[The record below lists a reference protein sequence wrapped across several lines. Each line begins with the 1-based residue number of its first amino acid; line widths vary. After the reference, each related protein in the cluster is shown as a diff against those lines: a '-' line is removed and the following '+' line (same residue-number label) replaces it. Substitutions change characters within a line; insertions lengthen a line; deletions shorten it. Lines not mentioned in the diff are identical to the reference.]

1 MKTPEFCFVI
11 EGGNRTGRS
20 SVVNAWET
28 AVEVLGNAVK
38 AGVGEFVVCGGAR
51 NAVLLEVLS
60 KMEESGKVKVWS
72 HFEERSAGF
81 FALGRTMATGK
92 SCAVVVTSG
101 TAVAELLP
109 SVVEAFYQARPLV
122 LITANRPAGF
132 RKSGAPQTIEQVGIF
147 SGYAAA
153 DPETWEGKGPLHLNV
168 ELEEDFTIGEV
179 DFGGLEVGGFAVD
192 FGKPNVGGLARWLR
206 ERAMD
211 GLVVMIGDLES
222 GEQEEVFH
230 FCEDL
235 AAPVVAD
242 ATSGLREVLQ
252 HLAVV
257 DADEVLKA
265 NPPSKVLRLGGVP
278 SGRFW
283 RDLEAIPEVS
293 VWSVCRN
300 GLRGLGRE
308 AEVTQGSLERILPA
322 MGEMEEIGDVADLL
336 EGAEGRGQRIEE
348 ALEAFPDSEQGW
360 MRTLS
365 VYASI
370 GSGVY
375 LGNSLPIREWNACAQ
390 WEKPVRVVR
399 ANRGANGIDGQVS
412 AWLGASADEEDA
424 WGIFGD
430 LTALYDLAGL
440 KMLGQVELKG
450 RVMAVINNG
459 GGRIF
464 DRVPRL
470 GGMSERAKEWMAAAT
485 PVDFGAIAE
494 AWGMEHVRVTRAD
507 EFDGAGSDGKAVL
520 LEIVPDAG
528 QTRGFPV

>member
-1 MKTPEFCFVI
+1 M
-11 EGGNRTGRS
+11 GS
-20 SVVNAWET
+20 WET
-28 AVEVLGNAVK
+28 AVGVLENAVK

-60 KMEESGKVKVWS
+60 KMEAAGKVKVWS

-81 FALGRTMATGK
+81 FALGRTMVTGK
-92 SCAVVVTSG
+92 PCAVVVTSG

-109 SVVEAFYQARPLV
+109 AVVEAFYQARPLV
-122 LITANRPAGF
+122 LITADRPAGF
-132 RKSGAPQTIEQVGIF
+132 GDSGAPQAIEQAGIF
-147 SGYAAA
+147 STYAT
-153 DPETWEGKGPLHLNV
+153 DDLESWDGKLPLHLNV
-168 ELEEDFTIGEV
+168 ALEEAFTIGET
-179 DFGGLEVGGFAVD
+179 DFGGLELGAFAVD
-192 FGKPNVGGLARWLR
+192 FGKPNVGGLARWIR
-206 ERAMD
+206 ERTMG
-211 GLVVMIGDLES
+211 GLVVMIGDLEP

-235 AAPVVAD
+235 AAPVVAE

-252 HLAVV
+252 HLEVIG
-257 DADEVLKA
+257 ADEVLKA
-265 NPPSKVLRLGGVP
+265 DPPSKVLRLGGVP

-283 RDLEAIPEVS
+283 RDLEDLPKVS

-308 AEVTQGSLERILPA
+308 AEVTRGSLVRILPA
-322 MGEMEEIGDVADLL
+322 MGEMEEIGDRGEYL

-360 MRTLS
+360 VRTLS

-370 GSGVY
+370 AGSVY
-375 LGNSLPIREWNACAQ
+375 LGNSLPIREWNTCAQ
-390 WEKPVRVVR
+390 WEKPVRTVR
-399 ANRGANGIDGQVS
+399 ANRGANGIDGQIS
-412 AWLGASADEEDA
+412 TWLAASADEEDA

-440 KMLGQVELKG
+440 KMLGQVVAKG

-459 GGRIF
+459 GGQIF

-470 GGMSERAKEWMAAAT
+470 SGMSEKAKGWMAAET
-485 PVDFGAIAE
+485 PVDFCAIAK
-494 AWGMEHVRVTRAD
+494 AWGMDYLRVTRAD
-507 EFDGAGSDGKAVL
+507 EFDGVGSDEKPVL

-528 QTRGFPV
+528 QTRGFQGSLLA